1 MKWFQKITHVFR
13 RTSRLHIAIDQG
25 EGESVVLLHGIASSG
40 EAWRPLVTQMADQKA
55 RLFAVDL
62 LGFGNSPKPADASYD
77 VIMHAQMVLAALRR
91 ARVRPPYTL
100 VGHSMGCLVAVH
112 LAAHHPRLIKR
123 VILFEPPL
131 FVDVPEFRTH
141 QKRRAQY
148 FKFFEYIIER
158 PELALAQGRALFR
171 TIRKLSGFALSNEMW
186 TPFERSLR
194 NTIMNQQAYREL
206 HQIAVPTDIIHG
218 RFDFVVTRADVKEMF
233 TKNKN
238 IKLHIANRFHGISPL
253 SARYLARLIA
263 NKDVTETLQ

>member
-1 MKWFQKITHVFR
+1 MV
-13 RTSRLHIAIDQG
+13 AIDQG
-25 EGESVVLLHGIASSG
+25 QGESIVLLHGIASSG
-40 EAWRPLVTQMADQKA
+40 DAWKPLARQMEGGPY
-55 RLFAVDL
+55 RLFAPDL
-62 LGFGNSPKPADASYD
+62 LGFGQSPKPGGASYD
-77 VIMHAQMVLAALRR
+77 VETHMQAVMAALRR
-91 ARVRPPYTL
+91 AGVRPPYTL

-112 LAAHHPRLIKR
+112 LAARHPRLVDR

-131 FVDVPEFRTH
+131 FVDIPEFRTH

-158 PELALAQGRALFR
+158 PELALAQGRALLR
-171 TIRKLSGFALSNEMW
+171 TLRKISGFTLSTEMW

-206 HQIAVPTDIIHG
+206 HDIPVRTDIIHG

-238 IKLHIANRFHGISPL
+238 IHLHITNRFHGISPL
-253 SARYLARLIA
+253 SARYLARLIMRLPA
-263 NKDVTETLQ
+263 E